1 MRVKDI
7 LSVIPIPAN
16 IKLLVVFQVQAFTIN
31 LNAAN
36 LLASI
41 TQQGNLSDIQG
52 FTVLTSDDLVF
63 CDHVPSTVSTSSCN
77 VIWDGV
83 PVDDNEMTDV
93 NATPMG
99 SPAMADATTSVNMS
113 STSTSS
119 SPSSTPSPSASK
131 METTSAL
138 TTSHASTSKSTVT
151 VTVTASTKSAESA
164 KPSSDQ
170 LDVSASETKVTVVTH
185 SSAPTSSSTGKA
197 DEQDYVVRRSRVVSR
212 RADRSYQP
220 RDTSIEAIE
229 VNGTVSVIVNGL
241 GWNNQPAVLDRQC
254 LWALTWPVQVLRNT
268 KREDITFIAFQFWV
282 LGMSFVALLNESVPH
297 TFASLLTH
305 MLATGWAGIQ
315 LYNTAEFHSE
325 FERLTTNGACNPIDL
340 IPNYWSARAAA
351 EIPSLAFNAAGLV
364 TSAVLSWRLAKLY
377 GWQTFKR
384 VGASITISRVYKIV
398 LTLSIVIQ
406 LSLFFMVVSVAL
418 WIDQLWNGSIGK
430 LATSSVYRPILIIT
444 LILMIPWLTTG
455 WFAVRRELKI
465 PMLIFLFLSFAY
477 LVGWSAMFASTTFRW
492 TFLQWRFFALITTAS
507 VFLTFVSFVLGVMGR
522 VNFGKGLVR
531 YLNAEEP
538 LPGDTFTYVSP
549 TGKDIEKSPFPFS
562 ERTVPTFSVAFG
574 SGGAE
579 APLPSQMFAPRPF
592 SLRLS
597 GSVRS
602 SQAELLPQGQRQSQ
616 GQNESYP
623 PLYAEDA
630 ALPAPAAAF
639 SRASPSRSSFRSLAR
654 HGSQLSVQSSVS
666 SDSSNS
672 SYGHLNGRRW
682 VIE

>member
-1 MRVKDI
+1 DRI
-7 LSVIPIPAN
+7 TLSRTTTIYFLFSLIHC
-16 IKLLVVFQVQAFTIN
+16 IIQVVFQVQAFTIN

-197 DEQDYVVRRSRVVSR
+197 DEQDYVVRRSR
-212 RADRSYQP
+212 
-220 RDTSIEAIE
+220 
-229 VNGTVSVIVNGL
+229 
-241 GWNNQPAVLDRQC
+241 PAVLDRQC